1 MTMKRRET
9 LPEML
14 RYYDINRDTAP
25 RLVMDERWEMMVRS
39 QMKKRAKKGGE

>member
-1 MTMKRRET
+1 MKKQEA

-25 RLVMDERWEMMVRS
+25 WLAMEERWETMVRS
-39 QMKKRAKKGGE
+39 QMKKRAKRGGEK